1 LKLPIFGNFR
11 PTFANPLGSSVYIR
25 VSILRHS
32 MKACKI
38 VGALLV
44 LTGLVIWNAVPAL
57 ALHPNHGEE
66 GEHEHAGE
74 VAGEAGA
81 AGSEKHGGEAAG
93 HAEHG
98 GSPNPLEIGP
108 DLAVF
113 TLVVFLLLLAILGKF
128 AWGPIATALDHRE
141 HRISDNIAQAER
153 LQAEAKAQ
161 LVIYEQKL
169 ATAADEVR
177 QLLEEARRDAE
188 HTKEEILAQ
197 AKADA
202 KAEHDR
208 AMREVRNAKDA
219 ALKEIGETS
228 ANFAVEMA
236 AKIVQT
242 QLTPEDH
249 ARLVRE
255 AVASFPSSN

>member
-1 LKLPIFGNFR
+1 
-11 PTFANPLGSSVYIR
+11 
-25 VSILRHS
+25 
-32 MKACKI
+32 MKACNFF
-38 VGALLV
+38 GALVALA
-44 LTGLVIWNAVPAL
+44 GLMLWTAGPVL
-57 ALHPNHGEE
+57 ALHPGHEE
-66 GEHEHAGE
+66 GDHTHA
-74 VAGEAGA
+74 EAEGA
-81 AGSEKHGGEAAG
+81 TAASDTHGGDDHSAHSAD
-93 HAEHG
+93 AHG
-98 GSPNPLEIGP
+98 GDSHGGDAHGGAPDPLEIGP

-113 TLVVFLLLLAILGKF
+113 TLVVFLVLLAILGKF

-153 LQAEAKAQ
+153 LQAEAKSQ
-161 LVIYEQKL
+161 LVLYEQKL

-236 AKIVQT
+236 AKIVQK
-242 QLTPEDH
+242 QLTAEDH

>member
-1 LKLPIFGNFR
+1 
-11 PTFANPLGSSVYIR
+11 
-25 VSILRHS
+25 

-38 VGALLV
+38 VGALFV
-44 LTGLVIWNAVPAL
+44 LAGLVIWSAVPAL

-66 GEHEHAGE
+66 GEHEHPAE
-74 VAGEAGA
+74 TAGEAGA
-81 AGSEKHGGEAAG
+81 AGSEAHGGEAHGGEAAG

-98 GSPNPLEIGP
+98 GAPNPLEIGP

-161 LVIYEQKL
+161 LALYEQKL

-188 HTKEEILAQ
+188 HTKDEILAQ

-236 AKIVQT
+236 TKIVQK
-242 QLTPEDH
+242 QLTAEDH

>member
-1 LKLPIFGNFR
+1 
-11 PTFANPLGSSVYIR
+11 
-25 VSILRHS
+25 

-44 LTGLVIWNAVPAL
+44 LAGLVLWHGASAW
-57 ALHPNHGEE
+57 ALHPGHGVE
-66 GEHEHAGE
+66 GEHEHTGSS
-74 VAGEAGA
+74 GEAET
-81 AGSEKHGGEAAG
+81 AGSDEHGGEADEAG
-93 HAEHG
+93 GDAHAAGEHGGDAHG

-113 TLVVFLLLLAILGKF
+113 TLIVFLVLLAILGKF

-141 HRISDNIAQAER
+141 HRIADNIAQAER

-161 LVIYEQKL
+161 LASYEQKL
-169 ATAADEVR
+169 ALAAEEVR

-188 HTKEEILAQ
+188 HTKEELHAQ
-197 AKADA
+197 GKAEA
-202 KAEHDR
+202 KAELDR

-236 AKIVQT
+236 AKIVQK

-249 ARLVRE
+249 ARLVRD

>member
-1 LKLPIFGNFR
+1 
-11 PTFANPLGSSVYIR
+11 
-25 VSILRHS
+25 
-32 MKACKI
+32 MKACKF
-38 VGALLV
+38 VSALLV
-44 LTGLVIWNAVPAL
+44 LAGLVLWNAVPVM
-57 ALHPNHGEE
+57 ALHPGHGEE
-66 GEHEHAGE
+66 GAHEHAAE
-74 VAGEAGA
+74 VAAGA
-81 AGSEKHGGEAAG
+81 GGESHSEAHGGEAADTHG
-93 HAEHG
+93 EAHGSEEHG
-98 GSPNPLEIGP
+98 GDSHGGAVDPLVFSP

-113 TLVVFLLLLAILGKF
+113 TLVVFLVLLAILGKF

-161 LVIYEQKL
+161 LASYEQKL

-236 AKIVQT
+236 AKIVQK
-242 QLTPEDH
+242 QLTPDDH

>member
-1 LKLPIFGNFR
+1 
-11 PTFANPLGSSVYIR
+11 
-25 VSILRHS
+25 
-32 MKACKI
+32 MKACRI
-38 VGALLV
+38 FPALLV
-44 LTGLVIWNAVPAL
+44 LAGLVIWNAVPCF
-57 ALHPNHGEE
+57 ALHPGHGAE
-66 GEHEHAGE
+66 GEHEHA
-74 VAGEAGA
+74 AGESTTA
-81 AGSEKHGGEAAG
+81 GGEARG
-93 HAEHG
+93 GESHG
-98 GSPNPLEIGP
+98 GDQHDEAVNPLVFAP

-113 TLVVFLLLLAILGKF
+113 TLVVFLVLLAILGKF
-128 AWGPIATALDHRE
+128 AWGPIAAALDHRE

-153 LQAEAKAQ
+153 LQGEAKAQ
-161 LVIYEQKL
+161 LAAYEQKL

-188 HTKEEILAQ
+188 HTKEGILAR

-236 AKIVQT
+236 SKIVQK
-242 QLTPEDH
+242 QLTAEDH

>member
-1 LKLPIFGNFR
+1 
-11 PTFANPLGSSVYIR
+11 
-25 VSILRHS
+25 
-32 MKACKI
+32 MKACKF
-38 VGALLV
+38 VSALLV
-44 LTGLVIWNAVPAL
+44 LAGLVIWNALPAL
-57 ALHPNHGEE
+57 ALHPGHGAE
-66 GEHEHAGE
+66 GEHEHA
-74 VAGEAGA
+74 AGEATA
-81 AGSEKHGGEAAG
+81 TGSESHGGHEAETADAHG
-93 HAEHG
+93 SEEHG
-98 GSPNPLEIGP
+98 GDEHGGAVNPLAFEP

-113 TLVVFLLLLAILGKF
+113 TLVVFLILLAILGKF
-128 AWGPIATALDHRE
+128 AWGPIATALDQRE

-188 HTKEEILAQ
+188 HTKDEILAQ

-236 AKIVQT
+236 AKIVQK
-242 QLTPEDH
+242 QLSPEDH

>member
-1 LKLPIFGNFR
+1 
-11 PTFANPLGSSVYIR
+11 
-25 VSILRHS
+25 
-32 MKACKI
+32 MKACKF
-38 VGALLV
+38 VSALLV
-44 LTGLVIWNAVPAL
+44 LAGLVIWNAVPCY
-57 ALHPNHGEE
+57 ALHPGHGEE
-66 GEHEHAGE
+66 AEHEHAG
-74 VAGEAGA
+74 AEASA
-81 AGSEKHGGEAAG
+81 AGSDTHGSESHGGDAHASEDHGGGEHGGEV
-93 HAEHG
+93 
-98 GSPNPLEIGP
+98 NPLEFSP

-113 TLVVFLLLLAILGKF
+113 TLVVFLILLAILGKF

-161 LVIYEQKL
+161 LVLYEQKL

-236 AKIVQT
+236 AKIVQK
-242 QLTPEDH
+242 QLSPEDH